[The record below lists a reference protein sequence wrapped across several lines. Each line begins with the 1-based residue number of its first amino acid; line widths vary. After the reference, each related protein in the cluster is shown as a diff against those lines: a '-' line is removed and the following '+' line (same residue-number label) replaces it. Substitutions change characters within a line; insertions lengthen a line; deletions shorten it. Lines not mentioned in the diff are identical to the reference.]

1 MKRAGTESAKRTIEN
16 SPAIHRWDQR
26 SNSLRSPQSGRLKS
40 SLDYEVRTRSVARF
54 TVSSV
59 SPMARFPALKSWA
72 ILVRPLRRLL
82 IPASATLV
90 LATMALTASSQTTQ
104 RKPSEA
110 TRPVVVMSAQSLD
123 DLKQKLQPGNKTEE
137 LIDSAGMELRVAVQ
151 HEKNKTGAAAEL
163 HDASD
168 DVYYVLEGGATLV
181 LGGTLEAP
189 KEVEPGE
196 WRSSRIIDGKT
207 FEITKGDLVIVPR
220 GTPHQRS
227 TAGKDFTMILIKIYA
242 EPLKP
247 GAPKPTSLSQK
258 P

>member
-1 MKRAGTESAKRTIEN
+1 VSKLNLKAHATRVLTAKDAEDFAEEGKGFPLR
-16 SPAIHRWDQR
+16 
-26 SNSLRSPQSGRLKS
+26 SLRLIKLAL
-40 SLDYEVRTRSVARF
+40 SLNLIAVVFVLFTFSITVVA
-54 TVSSV
+54 
-59 SPMARFPALKSWA
+59 
-72 ILVRPLRRLL
+72 
-82 IPASATLV
+82 
-90 LATMALTASSQTTQ
+90 Q

-110 TRPVVVMSAQSLD
+110 TRPVVVMSGQSLD

-137 LIDSAGMELRVAVQ
+137 LIDSAGMQLRVAVQ

-181 LGGTLEAP
+181 LGGKLETP

-196 WRSSRIIDGKT
+196 WRSPSITGGKT
-207 FEITKGDLVIVPR
+207 FEITKGDLVVVPR

-227 TAGKDFTMILIKIYA
+227 TANKDFTMILIKIYA
-242 EPLKP
+242 EPLKS

>member
-1 MKRAGTESAKRTIEN
+1 MTAICRITLTVLFVPTISIYIAAQSA
-16 SPAIHRWDQR
+16 
-26 SNSLRSPQSGRLKS
+26 
-40 SLDYEVRTRSVARF
+40 
-54 TVSSV
+54 
-59 SPMARFPALKSWA
+59 
-72 ILVRPLRRLL
+72 
-82 IPASATLV
+82 
-90 LATMALTASSQTTQ
+90 Q

-110 TRPVVVMSAQSLD
+110 TRPVVVMSAQSLT

-151 HEKNKTGAAAEL
+151 HENNKTGAAAEL

-181 LGGTLEAP
+181 LGGKLDAP

-196 WRSSRIIDGKT
+196 WRSAKIIDGKT
-207 FEITKGDLVIVPR
+207 FEITKGDLVVVPR

-227 TAGKDFTMILIKIYA
+227 TANKDFTMLLIKIYA
-242 EPLKP
+242 EPLKS

>member
-1 MKRAGTESAKRTIEN
+1 MRKGEVVSKPNLNAYTTGDLINLSSAFKLIAVACLLIT
-16 SPAIHRWDQR
+16 SAI
-26 SNSLRSPQSGRLKS
+26 
-40 SLDYEVRTRSVARF
+40 
-54 TVSSV
+54 TVS
-59 SPMARFPALKSWA
+59 A
-72 ILVRPLRRLL
+72 
-82 IPASATLV
+82 
-90 LATMALTASSQTTQ
+90 Q
-104 RKPSEA
+104 RKPSQA

-137 LIDSAGMELRVAVQ
+137 LIDSAGMQLRVAIQ
-151 HEKNKTGAAAEL
+151 HEKSKTGAAAEL

-168 DVYYVLEGGATLV
+168 DVYYVLEGSATLV
-181 LGGTLEAP
+181 LGGKLDAP

-196 WRSSRIIDGKT
+196 WRSPRIIDGKT
-207 FEITKGDLVIVPR
+207 YEITKGDLVVVPR

-227 TAGKDFTMILIKIYA
+227 TANKDFTMILIKIYA

>member
-1 MKRAGTESAKRTIEN
+1 M
-16 SPAIHRWDQR
+16 PF
-26 SNSLRSPQSGRLKS
+26 
-40 SLDYEVRTRSVARF
+40 Y
-54 TVSSV
+54 
-59 SPMARFPALKSWA
+59 PALKCWA
-72 ILVRPLRRLL
+72 IFTRPLRGLWMPTSAAL
-82 IPASATLV
+82 FVTAITIAAAAQIPN
-90 LATMALTASSQTTQ
+90 

-110 TRPVVVMSAQSLD
+110 TRPVVVISAQSLD
-123 DLKQKLQPGNKTEE
+123 DLKEKLKPGNKTEE

-151 HEKNKTGAAAEL
+151 HENNRIGSAAEL

-168 DVYYVLEGGATLV
+168 DVYYVLEGAATLV
-181 LGGTLEAP
+181 LGGKLDAP

-196 WRSSRIIDGKT
+196 WRSPKIIDGKA
-207 FEITKGDLVIVPR
+207 FEITKGDLVVVPR

-227 TAGKDFTMILIKIYA
+227 TANKDFTMLLIKIYA